1 MSDAHKEALAVGRRE
16 SRAIRRYL
24 DAMASR
30 RPGRPV
36 TTETLKKRLSTI
48 AGQLESE
55 SNSLTRVDLHQRL
68 IDTRTQLAQ
77 LEDAADLDALE
88 EGFVA
93 AVGGYS
99 SRKGISYQAW
109 RAAGV
114 PAAVLKKAGIGRGS

>member
-24 DAMASR
+24 DALASR

-36 TTETLKKRLSTI
+36 TTETLKNRLASIET
-48 AGQLESE
+48 QLESE
-55 SNSLTRVDLHQRL
+55 ANALKRVDLHQRQ
-68 IDTRTQLAQ
+68 IDTTTQLGD
-77 LEDAADLDALE
+77 LENAADIEVLE
-88 EGFVA
+88 EAFVA
-93 AVGGYS
+93 TVTGYS

-114 PAAVLKKAGIGRGS
+114 PATVLKKAGVGRGS